1 MAACSVCYLYLHITE
16 PCALR
21 VMGGCVKEYS
31 IHLGCRGRRRIA
43 RHLASSGM
51 DTYSWAADNSSSPCR
66 PWVDVSMDVG
76 STSDAAGAGGG
87 LAALML
93 AANPSLTPEQMKA
106 AMIAG
111 VDTIPSMQ
119 GQLVSNVRR
128 SA

>member
-1 MAACSVCYLYLHITE
+1 
-16 PCALR
+16 
-21 VMGGCVKEYS
+21 
-31 IHLGCRGRRRIA
+31 
-43 RHLASSGM
+43 
-51 DTYSWAADNSSSPCR
+51 
-66 PWVDVSMDVG
+66 MDVG

-87 LAALML
+87 LAALMM

-128 SA
+128 AALIDCACLHSSLVSAASTAAVGLHCCSGASQACAMAYRAHGCCQALL